1 MVMGLFLLQGAELP
15 GPGIHVYYACML
27 VSECTCSRVRDYLGT
42 HLMATGEFSG
52 MSDSCN
58 LAAVT

>member
-1 MVMGLFLLQGAELP
+1 MVMGLFLLQRAELP
-15 GPGIHVYYACML
+15 GPGIHAYYTCML
-27 VSECTCSRVRDYLGT
+27 VSRCTCSRVRDYLGT
-42 HLMATGEFSG
+42 HLVAMAEFSG